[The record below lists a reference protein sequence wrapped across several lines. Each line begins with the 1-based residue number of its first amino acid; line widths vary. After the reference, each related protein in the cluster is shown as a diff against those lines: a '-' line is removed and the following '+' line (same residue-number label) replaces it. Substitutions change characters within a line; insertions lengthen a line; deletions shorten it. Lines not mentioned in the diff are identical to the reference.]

1 MDSYCKHLV
10 MYRQNGTYPALNIRM
25 CPSYTESNDFV
36 TMVRVTNSVIETIN
50 FCRNFNIFIILI
62 HITYSITFYKK
73 LFCSLGIHFINSQ
86 L

>member
-1 MDSYCKHLV
+1 MDRYCKHLV
-10 MYRQNGTYPALNIRM
+10 LVQTKWHIPRSQHPDVPRYP
-25 CPSYTESNDFV
+25 ESNDFV